1 MATDL
6 SLYVEN
12 FGDIIEK
19 EVKLVD
25 PIYKDA

>member
-12 FGDIIEK
+12 FGDTIEK